1 MRPATDIN
9 DPYFKSVKDS
19 PSHDACARNA
29 FTLIWYN
36 VRMKNNRICKLFCA
50 ASFIASVVLCAPLV
64 AQTTAPAAATAVAAS
79 WPTDE
84 AGLNALAGKLI
95 NGWFQ
100 QIADKDMKGV
110 MAAMQPTFQ
119 VITFEGVFD
128 PATSIGYISSLGTKA
143 PTVSKVIATRVGD
156 ALIATCLVKAD
167 QEIDGK
173 KLSSDAMPRLGVWQI
188 VDGAWKIAAWASLSS
203 PTPRP
208 APKAPAFAG
217 DAALNAQGATMLT
230 KLLMAQHKKELP
242 AFDAM
247 LATGLQIVN
256 FKGQLGRDDMINGA
270 KRATTEMP
278 VLADTRATKCGDLLV
293 VTCNLTM
300 GQKVAF
306 TTIPADP
313 APFLAVF
320 QGSGDGAKVIAIA
333 NTNKPK

>member
-1 MRPATDIN
+1 MNT
-9 DPYFKSVKDS
+9 
-19 PSHDACARNA
+19 
-29 FTLIWYN
+29 T
-36 VRMKNNRICKLFCA
+36 RICKSFFLASLIAPALFCA
-50 ASFIASVVLCAPLV
+50 PLL
-64 AQTTAPAAATAVAAS
+64 AQATAPAATSAAPAAA
-79 WPTDE
+79 WPADE
-84 AGLNALAGKLI
+84 AGLNALATKLV

-100 QIADKDMKGV
+100 QIADKDMKSV
-110 MAAMQPTFQ
+110 MAAMQPNFQ
-119 VITFEGVFD
+119 VVTFEGVFD
-128 PATSIGYISSLGTKA
+128 TATSIAYVSNLGTKA

-167 QEIDGK
+167 QEMDGK

-203 PTPRP
+203 PSPRP

-217 DAALNAQGATMLT
+217 DAAMNTQGAAMLT

-256 FKGQLGRDDMINGA
+256 FKGQLGRDDMMNGA

-320 QGSGDGAKVIAIA
+320 QGSGDSAKVIAIA

>member
-1 MRPATDIN
+1 MNTI
-9 DPYFKSVKDS
+9 
-19 PSHDACARNA
+19 
-29 FTLIWYN
+29 
-36 VRMKNNRICKLFCA
+36 RICKSFFLASLIAPALFCA
-50 ASFIASVVLCAPLV
+50 PLL
-64 AQTTAPAAATAVAAS
+64 AQATAPAAPASPAAATSAAPAAA
-79 WPTDE
+79 WPANE
-84 AGLNALAGKLI
+84 AGLNALATKLV

-110 MAAMQPTFQ
+110 MAAMQPNFQ
-119 VITFEGVFD
+119 VVTFEGVFD
-128 PATSIGYISSLGTKA
+128 PATSIAHVSNLGTKS

-156 ALIATCLVKAD
+156 ALVVTCLVKAD
-167 QEIDGK
+167 QEMDGK

-188 VDGAWKIAAWASLSS
+188 VDGAWKMAAWASLSS
-203 PTPRP
+203 PSPRP

-217 DAALNAQGATMLT
+217 DAAMNTQGAAMLT
-230 KLLMAQHKKELP
+230 KFLMSQHKKELP

-247 LATGLQIVN
+247 LATGMQIVN
-256 FKGQLGRDDMINGA
+256 FKGQLGRDDMMNGA

-300 GQKVAF
+300 GQKVGF

-320 QGSGDGAKVIAIA
+320 QGSGDATKVIAIA

>member
-1 MRPATDIN
+1 MNTI
-9 DPYFKSVKDS
+9 
-19 PSHDACARNA
+19 
-29 FTLIWYN
+29 
-36 VRMKNNRICKLFCA
+36 RICKSFFLASLIAPALFC
-50 ASFIASVVLCAPLV
+50 SPLL
-64 AQTTAPAAATAVAAS
+64 AQATAPAAPASPAAATSAAPAAA
-79 WPTDE
+79 WPADE
-84 AGLNALAGKLI
+84 AGLNALATKLV

-110 MAAMQPTFQ
+110 MAAMQPNFQ
-119 VITFEGVFD
+119 VVTFEGVFD
-128 PATSIGYISSLGTKA
+128 PATSMAHVSNLGTKS

-156 ALIATCLVKAD
+156 ALVVTCLVKAD
-167 QEIDGK
+167 QEMDGK

-203 PTPRP
+203 PSPRP

-217 DAALNAQGATMLT
+217 DAAMNTQGAALLT